1 MKQRLI
7 RYILGLMSLLVLSAT
22 IFYVQFLDFLDSPL
36 AITADVVIDVRPGSS
51 MQQVANQLAA
61 VAHLERPRLF
71 GLWARYHGFDTGLK
85 AGEYALR
92 TGMSPRVAL
101 AHLMSG
107 QSIQYPVVFIE
118 GTSVR
123 QALTTLWSS
132 PKLLNT
138 LQDKSDPEILSML
151 HGAVATAM
159 PNPMTSLEGLLFPD
173 TYFYTSG
180 ATDISILRRSA
191 AQLQTILAEEWEQR
205 EADLPFTTPYEA
217 LILAS
222 IVEKESGLLSEREQI
237 AGVFVRR
244 LQSGMRL
251 QSDPTV
257 IYGMGEAY
265 NGNIRRVDL
274 DATTPYNTYRI
285 DGLPPTPI
293 AMTGRDA
300 LHATLH
306 PSDDRAL
313 YFVARGDGGHHF
325 SNTLEEHNAAV
336 RRYLLDNRPQ

>member
-1 MKQRLI
+1 MKQTLFRC
-7 RYILGLMSLLVLSAT
+7 ILGLITLLVLGVV
-22 IFYVQFLDFLDSPL
+22 IFYVQFSRFLDSPL
-36 AITADVVIDVRPGSS
+36 AITAEVVIDVRPGSS
-51 MQQVANQLAA
+51 MQQVASQLASTA
-61 VAHLERPRLF
+61 ALEHPRLF
-71 GLWARYHGFDTGLK
+71 SLWARFNGFDTGLK

-92 TGMSPRVAL
+92 AGMTPKSAL

-118 GTSVR
+118 GTTVK
-123 QALTTLWSS
+123 QALDTMWSS

-138 LQDKSDPEILSML
+138 LQSKSESEILAILQTVLPTGGQTS
-151 HGAVATAM
+151 A
-159 PNPMTSLEGLLFPD
+159 PSLEGLLFPD

-180 ATDISILRRSA
+180 ATDLSILRRSA
-191 AQLQTILAEEWEQR
+191 AQLQTVLAEEWALR
-205 EADLPFTTPYEA
+205 DVDLPFSTPYEA
-217 LILAS
+217 LTLAS
-222 IVEKESGLLSEREQI
+222 IVEKETGLLSERTQI

-257 IYGMGEAY
+257 IYGMGDSY
-265 NGNIRRVDL
+265 DGNIRRADL
-274 DATTPYNTYRI
+274 DAMTPYNTYRI

-293 AMTGRDA
+293 ALVGRDA

-306 PSDDRAL
+306 PSDDTAL
-313 YFVARGDGGHHF
+313 YFVARGDGGHYF

>member
-1 MKQRLI
+1 MRRQLI
-7 RYILGLMSLLVLSAT
+7 RYILGLMTLMVVSAT
-22 IFYVQFLDFLDSPL
+22 IFYVQFVSYLDTPL
-36 AITADVVIDVRPGSS
+36 AITTDVIIEVRPGSS
-51 MQQVANQLAA
+51 MQQVAHQLAS
-61 VAHLERPRLF
+61 VAALRRPGLF
-71 GLWARYHGFDTGLK
+71 SLWARYHGFDTGLK
-85 AGEYALR
+85 AGEYALHA
-92 TGMSPRVAL
+92 GMTPRSAL
-101 AHLMSG
+101 THLMSG
-107 QSIQYPVVFIE
+107 RSIQYPVVFIE
-118 GTSVR
+118 GTSVK
-123 QALTTLWSS
+123 QALATVWSS

-138 LQDKSDPEILSML
+138 LQDKSESEILSML
-151 HGAVATAM
+151 QTAL
-159 PNPMTSLEGLLFPD
+159 PNTASSPLTSLEGLLFPD

-180 ATDISILRRSA
+180 ATDISILRRAA
-191 AQLQTILAEEWEQR
+191 AQLQEVLAEEWEQR
-205 EADLPFTTPYEA
+205 AADLPFATPYEA

-265 NGNIRRVDL
+265 NGNIRRADL
-274 DATTPYNTYRI
+274 EAATPYNTYRI

-293 AMTGRDA
+293 AMVGRDA

-306 PSDDRAL
+306 PSDDTAL

>member
-1 MKQRLI
+1 MKQQLI
-7 RYILGLMSLLVLSAT
+7 RYILALMTLLVLGAA
-22 IFYVQFLDFLDSPL
+22 ILYIQFVNFLDSPL

-51 MQQVANQLAA
+51 MQQVANQLAFEA
-61 VAHLERPRLF
+61 TLRRPRLF
-71 GLWARYHGFDTGLK
+71 SLWARYHGFDTGLK

-92 TGMSPRVAL
+92 VGMSPRSAL

-118 GTSVR
+118 GTSIK
-123 QALTTLWSS
+123 QALSTLWSS

-138 LQDKSDPEILSML
+138 LQDKSETEILSML
-151 HGAVATAM
+151 QGPF
-159 PNPMTSLEGLLFPD
+159 PNPVLSLEGLLFPD

-180 ATDISILRRSA
+180 ATDLSILRRSA
-191 AQLQTILAEEWEQR
+191 AQLQTVLAEEWALR
-205 EADLPFTTPYEA
+205 EADLPFSTPYEA

-257 IYGMGEAY
+257 IYGMGDAY
-265 NGNIRRVDL
+265 NGNIRRADL
-274 DATTPYNTYRI
+274 EATTPYNTYRI

-293 AMTGRDA
+293 AMVGRDA

-306 PSDDRAL
+306 PSDDTAL
-313 YFVARGDGGHHF
+313 YFVARGDGGHYF

>member
-7 RYILGLMSLLVLSAT
+7 RYILGLTTLLVLGAG
-22 IFYVQFLDFLDSPL
+22 IFYLQFVHFLDSPL
-36 AITADVVIDVRPGSS
+36 ALTAYVVIDVRPGSA
-51 MQQVANQLAA
+51 MQQVANQLASA
-61 VAHLERPRLF
+61 AALRHPRLF
-71 GLWARYHGFDTGLK
+71 SLWARYNGYDTGLK

-92 TGMSPRVAL
+92 VGMTPRSAL

-118 GTSVR
+118 GTTVK
-123 QALTTLWSS
+123 QALSTLWSS

-138 LQDKSDPEILSML
+138 LQGKSETEILSML
-151 HGAVATAM
+151 QAVLPTSEQTPAL
-159 PNPMTSLEGLLFPD
+159 SLEGLLFPD

-191 AQLQTILAEEWEQR
+191 AQLQTVLAEEWALR
-205 EADLPFTTPYEA
+205 DADLPFSSPYEA

-257 IYGMGEAY
+257 IYGMGDSY
-265 NGNIRRVDL
+265 DGNIRRADL

-293 AMTGRDA
+293 AMAGRDA

-306 PSDDRAL
+306 PSDDTAM
-313 YFVARGDGGHHF
+313 YFVARGDGGHYF

>member
-7 RYILGLMSLLVLSAT
+7 RYILGLITLLVLGAA
-22 IFYVQFLDFLDSPL
+22 IFYVQFIDFLDSPL
-36 AITADVVIDVRPGSS
+36 AITTEVVIDVRPGSS
-51 MQQVANQLAA
+51 MQQVANQLASLA
-61 VAHLERPRLF
+61 ALKRPRLF
-71 GLWARYHGFDTGLK
+71 SLWARYNGFDTGLQ

-92 TGMSPRVAL
+92 VGMSPRSAL

-123 QALTTLWSS
+123 QALNTLWSS
-132 PKLLNT
+132 PRLLNT
-138 LQDKSDPEILSML
+138 LQDKSELEILSMIQAAL
-151 HGAVATAM
+151 PTSVQR
-159 PNPMTSLEGLLFPD
+159 PVVSLEGLLFPD

-191 AQLQTILAEEWEQR
+191 ARLQTVLAGEWEQR
-205 EADLPFTTPYEA
+205 EADLPLSTPYEA

-222 IVEKESGLLSEREQI
+222 IVEKESGLLTEREQI
-237 AGVFVRR
+237 AGVFIRR

-257 IYGMGEAY
+257 IYGMGDAY

-293 AMTGRDA
+293 AMAGRDA

-306 PSDDRAL
+306 PSDDTTL